1 MVTLLLPISAAP
13 GQAQLASVAMPQDTT
28 VLTQADGPRPPLP
41 EQPPPIAPSPSED
54 PNAGL
59 RIPPNSAEGLSIQ
72 RVVIYLR
79 NPSGDAEQ
87 DEALRQQLAE
97 TFRIRAGGRFSQLFA
112 DLGLWDVQQQ
122 PEVAAAEYRVYESN
136 LPGPVMVALL
146 VTLQPPS
153 PEEAPEKPPEEPPD
167 QSSGAGQPRGMV
179 VSGSWQDFPALYQSD
194 RALAKFIL
202 NGGMGGFS
210 DTNPWFG
217 NADNF
222 VAGAYQPT
230 GTTTW
235 AEAYLEPGVAGIT
248 QLGDHPFY
256 LYGAGTYTLSTTVQP
271 DIFRTD
277 NRFFGDVEQLYGG
290 LLVAEAGHPAGF
302 NLSLGRQKFQ
312 LNQGF
317 LFSRFAGSANALE
330 RGASFSNPRTAYE
343 QTVLANLRWGDVR
356 LQGFFLQPDEL
367 PVADSETQYLGT
379 SLSFNNNQNLEAALT
394 YVAVPQSNRAYP
406 LPDGRDFSRQGLQVI
421 NPRLRLSSLFGVPG
435 LWAEGEYAYQFS
447 NQQSMAAQGG
457 YVWMGYTAAEVSWRP
472 TLSYRFA
479 GFSGDN
485 PNTATYERFDPLQ
498 ASGLTDWLQGVNLG
512 KVYNNSNG
520 FSHRVTLK
528 VQPRRDLE
536 LSLDY
541 YYRFA
546 DQLNNL
552 GGNPTLSTLAST
564 DIGHEL
570 LLIGRYTLAQNF
582 LLQAVGAVG
591 FPGQA
596 IRQAVGGVADPWVTL
611 QLSLFMFF

>member
-1 MVTLLLPISAAP
+1 MA
-13 GQAQLASVAMPQDTT
+13 
-28 VLTQADGPRPPLP
+28 
-41 EQPPPIAPSPSED
+41 
-54 PNAGL
+54 
-59 RIPPNSAEGLSIQ
+59 
-72 RVVIYLR
+72 
-79 NPSGDAEQ
+79 
-87 DEALRQQLAE
+87 
-97 TFRIRAGGRFSQLFA
+97 
-112 DLGLWDVQQQ
+112 
-122 PEVAAAEYRVYESN
+122 
-136 LPGPVMVALL
+136 
-146 VTLQPPS
+146 
-153 PEEAPEKPPEEPPD
+153 
-167 QSSGAGQPRGMV
+167 
-179 VSGSWQDFPALYQSD
+179 VSGNLADFPTLYQSD
-194 RALAKFIL
+194 RALVKLIL
-202 NGGMGGFS
+202 NGGVGGFS

-222 VAGAYQPT
+222 VRGPYQPT

-248 QLGDHPFY
+248 QVGDRPFY

-271 DIFRTD
+271 DIFRPD
-277 NRFFGDVEQLYGG
+277 SRFFGAVEQLYGG
-290 LLVAEAGHPAGF
+290 LLMAKPGSPVGL
-302 NLSLGRQKFQ
+302 NLSAGRQKFQ

-317 LFSRFAGSANALE
+317 LFSQFAGSANALE

-343 QTVLANLRWGDVR
+343 QTVLANLRWGDLR

-394 YVAVPQSNRAYP
+394 YLAVPQSNRAYP

-421 NPRLRLSSLFGVPG
+421 NPRLRISSLLGVPD

-447 NQQSMAAQGG
+447 TQQSMAAQGG
-457 YVWMGYTAAEVSWRP
+457 YVWVGYTAAEVSWRP

-485 PNTATYERFDPLQ
+485 PDTATYERFDPLQ

-520 FSHRVTLK
+520 FSHRVSLK
-528 VQPRRDLE
+528 LHPSRQLQ

-552 GGNPTLSTLAST
+552 GGNPALSRLEST

-596 IRQAVGGVADPWVTL
+596 IRQAVGGSADPWVTL